1 MLKFEGNEVADLF
14 TRYNVHDYIESISA
28 AFPTRTAALAYR
40 ADGIDGARLAAVPT
54 GGAGVHWLWR
64 IVNWVDV

>member
-1 MLKFEGNEVADLF
+1 MLKFEGSGV
-14 TRYNVHDYIESISA
+14 TMSMTTSESISA
-28 AFPTRTAALAYR
+28 ALATRTAVLAYR

>member
-1 MLKFEGNEVADLF
+1 MSMI
-14 TRYNVHDYIESISA
+14 TSESISV
-28 AFPTRTAALAYR
+28 PSTTRTAALAYR